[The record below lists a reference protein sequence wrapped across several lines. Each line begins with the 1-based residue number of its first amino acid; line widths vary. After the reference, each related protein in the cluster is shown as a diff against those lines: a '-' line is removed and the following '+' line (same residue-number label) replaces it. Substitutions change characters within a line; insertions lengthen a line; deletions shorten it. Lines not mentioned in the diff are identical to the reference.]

1 MSFAIEAPGEAQ
13 PLNPDEL
20 YVALQD
26 ATSSATSG
34 SRRQAVGQQLSSW
47 ESQQGYYSSLQAGHP
62 SALHPPFLTPS
73 SIANGTCP

>member
-13 PLNPDEL
+13 PLSPDEL

-34 SRRQAVGQQLSSW
+34 PRRQAVGQQLSAW
-47 ESQQGYYSSLQAGHP
+47 EYQAGYYSSLQVRQLAP
-62 SALHPPFLTPS
+62 SVSHEIS
-73 SIANGTCP
+73 CYS